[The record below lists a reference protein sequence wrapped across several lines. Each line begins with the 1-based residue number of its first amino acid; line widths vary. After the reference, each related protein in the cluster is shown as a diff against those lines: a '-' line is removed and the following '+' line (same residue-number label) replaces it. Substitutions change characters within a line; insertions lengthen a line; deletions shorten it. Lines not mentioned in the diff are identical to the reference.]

1 MENGVR
7 GSQSTTNYFFV
18 VIAQFVNCPATINSN
33 ETGRLVL
40 VKSVSFMAGKYF
52 GSPEFL

>member
-52 GSPEFL
+52 GSPKFL